1 MMSTMIPRSPGPRVR
16 KRRKTRVRARF
27 LAAVS
32 GLIIIPLFLLAA
44 GRGVVFV
51 SEIITGGGTAARGVA
66 FDKKGVG
73 PLLVLDDDSGDLFVL
88 VYTAEGEASAVRVP
102 SNVITDAS
110 QARPETIGSL
120 VDVGMR
126 AVISGAEDVLGID
139 IPHYLVLRDDRLDEV
154 TELDQL
160 RLAAGRASLTNL
172 SFGERRKLISW
183 INATDTDVLPT
194 YSLPVRPLKLG
205 RRTYLEPKIRDVGSL
220 IGDLWSVKSTAR
232 VSVIVLNGAGN
243 PGVARALAGKLED
256 MNYNVIAVKNAESFD
271 YAESRVLVYG
281 QPGAAEEIVETMGVG
296 AVAQA
301 RFRPKSID
309 LAVVVGKD
317 YDPRP

>member
-1 MMSTMIPRSPGPRVR
+1 
-16 KRRKTRVRARF
+16 
-27 LAAVS
+27 
-32 GLIIIPLFLLAA
+32 
-44 GRGVVFV
+44 
-51 SEIITGGGTAARGVA
+51 
-66 FDKKGVG
+66 
-73 PLLVLDDDSGDLFVL
+73 
-88 VYTAEGEASAVRVP
+88 
-102 SNVITDAS
+102 
-110 QARPETIGSL
+110 
-120 VDVGMR
+120 
-126 AVISGAEDVLGID
+126 
-139 IPHYLVLRDDRLDEV
+139 RLDEV

-256 MNYNVIAVKNAESFD
+256 MNYNVIAVKNADSFD

-281 QPGAAEEIVETMGVG
+281 QPGAAVEIVETMGVG